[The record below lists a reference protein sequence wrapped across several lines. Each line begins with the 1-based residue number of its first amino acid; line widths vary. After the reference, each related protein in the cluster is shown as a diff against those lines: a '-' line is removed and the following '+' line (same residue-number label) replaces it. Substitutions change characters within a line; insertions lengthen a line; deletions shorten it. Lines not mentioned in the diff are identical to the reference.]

1 MTAHMMV
8 PSLITTP
15 ILVVSVI
22 FPLLALISILFRYKA
37 RRIARQPL
45 QADDW
50 WIVASWVGEDPIRE
64 TEREL
69 TSRGLFDV
77 LEHQL
82 LGLWRYI
89 GD

>member
-1 MTAHMMV
+1 MMV

-15 ILVVSVI
+15 LLVVSII
-22 FPLLALISILFRYKA
+22 FPLLALISVLFRYKA

-50 WIVASWVGEDPIRE
+50 WIVASWVGEDFIRE
-64 TEREL
+64 TEHEL
-69 TSRGLFDV
+69 ISQGLFDV
-77 LEHQL
+77 FKHQR
-82 LGLWRYI
+82 LGLWRYV